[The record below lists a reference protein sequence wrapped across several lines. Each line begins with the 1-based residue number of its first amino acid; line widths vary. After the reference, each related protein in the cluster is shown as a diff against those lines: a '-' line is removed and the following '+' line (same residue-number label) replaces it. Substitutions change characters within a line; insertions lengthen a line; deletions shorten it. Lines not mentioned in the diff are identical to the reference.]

1 MIKPRCLIGAHDSR
15 DSFQADFAAL
25 RKWLPRNPQVRGAIN
40 RERPAGR
47 PCGRR
52 DRPAPDSPQC
62 HAHHE
67 LPRVAERSNHPLKR
81 HAVVRCPRRRTA
93 DGASMENITPP
104 GTPAKRALAVL
115 DNPLPETAGPQL
127 AAA

>member
-1 MIKPRCLIGAHDSR
+1 MPRAPATFLES
-15 DSFQADFAAL
+15 
-25 RKWLPRNPQVRGAIN
+25 PRG
-40 RERPAGR
+40 
-47 PCGRR
+47 
-52 DRPAPDSPQC
+52 
-62 HAHHE
+62 
-67 LPRVAERSNHPLKR
+67 HPLKR